1 MAIVKQEPR
10 QPLRSVCVFCGS
22 SKGARPEYADAAQQ
36 MGTALA
42 ERGLTLIYGG
52 GNIGLMGTVAD
63 AALDAGGRV
72 VGVIPQHLDDW
83 EVGHRGLT
91 ELEIVGS
98 MHERKARMADLA
110 DAFVAL
116 PGGLGTFEELFEILT
131 WAQLGLHQKPF
142 GLLNTAGY
150 YAALLALLDTAVQER
165 FLRPE
170 HRSLILEEPSDP
182 NRLLD
187 RLAAHEFIEIPKFL
201 DQDKTQ

>member
-1 MAIVKQEPR
+1 M
-10 QPLRSVCVFCGS
+10 
-22 SKGARPEYADAAQQ
+22 GA
-36 MGTALA
+36 ALA
-42 ERGLTLIYGG
+42 QRNLTLIYGG
-52 GNIGLMGTVAD
+52 GNIGLMGAVAD
-63 AALDAGGRV
+63 ASLEAGGHV
-72 VGVIPQHLDDW
+72 IGVIPQHLDDW

-110 DAFVAL
+110 DAFIAL

-150 YAALLALLDTAVQER
+150 YAALLALLDTAVTER

-170 HRSLILEEPSDP
+170 HRALILEEPEDP

-187 RLAAHEFIEIPKFL
+187 RLAVHEFPDIPKFL
-201 DQDKTQ
+201 DRDEG

>member
-1 MAIVKQEPR
+1 
-10 QPLRSVCVFCGS
+10 
-22 SKGARPEYADAAQQ
+22 

-42 ERGLTLIYGG
+42 QRNLTLVYGG
-52 GNIGLMGTVAD
+52 GNIGLMGAVAD
-63 AALDAGGRV
+63 AALEAGGRV
-72 VGVIPQHLDDW
+72 LGVIPQHLDDW

-91 ELEIVGS
+91 ELEIVDS

-150 YAALLALLDTAVQER
+150 YVSLLALLDTAVQER

-170 HRSLILEEPSDP
+170 HRALILEEPSDP

-187 RLAAHEFIEIPKFL
+187 CLTAYEFTEIPKFL
-201 DQDKTQ
+201 DLD

>member
-1 MAIVKQEPR
+1 M
-10 QPLRSVCVFCGS
+10 FCGS
-22 SKGARPEYADAAQQ
+22 SPGGRPEYVAAARQL
-36 MGTALA
+36 GTALA
-42 ERGLTLIYGG
+42 ERGQTLVYGG
-52 GNIGLMGTVAD
+52 GNVGLMGAVAD
-63 AALDAGGRV
+63 AALDAGGKV

-110 DAFVAL
+110 DAFITL

-142 GLLNTAGY
+142 GLLNTLGY
-150 YAALLALLDTAVQER
+150 YAPLLTLLDTAVQER

-170 HRSLILEEPSDP
+170 HRALVLEEPTDP

-187 RLAAHEFIEIPKFL
+187 RLAAYEFIEIPKFL
-201 DQDKTQ
+201 DRDETYTKTHG